1 MEAVSERRGERMKY
15 KLVIFD
21 FDGTLADSASW
32 FLGILND
39 LARRHGFRSVTAT
52 EIETLR
58 GRGNREIIRYLNV
71 ARWRLP
77 FIAADVRRRAAADAA
92 SISLFDGVERLLDT
106 LRRNGVKCAI
116 VSSNSEA
123 NVRRVLGAEAAG
135 AVSLFDCG
143 AGLFGKAKRF
153 RRLMKRAGVASAE
166 TICIGDEQRDMEAA
180 HAVGAASGAVLWGY
194 ATRDLLMR
202 CGPTITFDHPMDIA
216 DGVGCPRGPSED
228 RAGIA
233 ETAVLGG

>member
-1 MEAVSERRGERMKY
+1 MKY

-39 LARRHGFRSVTAT
+39 LARRHGFRSVTAA
-52 EIETLR
+52 EIEMLR
-58 GRGNREIIRYLNV
+58 GRGNREIIRYLNL

-92 SISLFDGVERLLDT
+92 SISLFDGAERLLDT
-106 LRRNGVKCAI
+106 LHRNGVKCAI

-123 NVRRVLGAEAAG
+123 NVRRVLGAKAAG

-153 RRLMKRAGVASAE
+153 RRLMKRAGVAN
-166 TICIGDEQRDMEAA
+166 G
-180 HAVGAASGAVLWGY
+180 
-194 ATRDLLMR
+194 
-202 CGPTITFDHPMDIA
+202 
-216 DGVGCPRGPSED
+216 
-228 RAGIA
+228 
-233 ETAVLGG
+233 